1 MGGDVFGLPC
11 DLPFEGIP
19 FIRLESGN
27 VSLEIDRPLLLETDY
42 PQEPT
47 IRTIF
52 LVPLAPTL

>member
-19 FIRLESGN
+19 FIRLENGN
-27 VSLEIDRPLLLETDY
+27 AAFQIDRVLLLETDY
-42 PQEPT
+42 PQKPT

-52 LVPLAPTL
+52 LVPLAPSL